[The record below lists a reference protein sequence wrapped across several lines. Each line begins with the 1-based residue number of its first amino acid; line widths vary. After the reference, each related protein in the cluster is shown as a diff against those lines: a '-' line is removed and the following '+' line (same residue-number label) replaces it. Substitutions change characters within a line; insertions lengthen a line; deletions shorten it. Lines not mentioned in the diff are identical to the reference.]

1 MSRTGGGDNMV
12 SRIKAVLLT
21 EKNFQRMT
29 VMLEQVLMR
38 GDWLTGKRLI

>member
-1 MSRTGGGDNMV
+1 MSRTGEGDNMV

-21 EKNFQRMT
+21 EKNFHRMP
-29 VMLEQVLMR
+29 VMLEQVVMR